1 MFQKEG
7 SCQKMKKVISIL
19 VILCLCGCVIAPP
32 SSESSKLIIYDLE
45 QDRTLKMR
53 FPSGSDDQI
62 ETIMFRMIRYSEDLR
77 QEGDDDEAAYDRLVE
92 AFESDV
98 AYFTGLNGV
107 LVTDRTP
114 DIMNLKSEAGYPI
127 SVHLSD
133 DFKTSSLQSG
143 LNVSYSL
150 TVIADLREGTD
161 SQSIEK
167 ILRFVGLDSSVLS
180 DTYLSFEKMK
190 SSEGFLFLDVIQRG
204 TRAVFSD

>member
-1 MFQKEG
+1 
-7 SCQKMKKVISIL
+7 MKKVISIL
-19 VILCLCGCVIAPP
+19 VILCLSGCVIAPP
-32 SSESSKLIIYDLE
+32 RSESSKLIIFDLE

-53 FPSGSDDQI
+53 FPSDSDDQI

-92 AFESDV
+92 VFERDV
-98 AYFTGLNGV
+98 AYFSGLNGV

-114 DIMNLKSEAGYPI
+114 DIVNLKSEAGYPI

-150 TVIADLREGTD
+150 AVIADLREGTD

-167 ILRFVGLDSSVLS
+167 ILSFVGLDSSVLS

-190 SSEGFLFLDVIQRG
+190 SSEGFLFLDVIQEG
-204 TRAVFSD
+204 TRAEFSD

>member
-1 MFQKEG
+1 MRK
-7 SCQKMKKVISIL
+7 IIL
-19 VILCLCGCVIAPP
+19 ILLIFLFSGCVVNPP
-32 SSESSKLIIYDLE
+32 SSDSSKLIVYDLE
-45 QDRTLKMR
+45 QERTLKMR
-53 FPSGSDDQI
+53 FPSDSDDQI

-167 ILRFVGLDSSVLS
+167 ILSFVGLDSSVLS

-190 SSEGFLFLDVIQRG
+190 SSEGFLFLDVIQQGKREE
-204 TRAVFSD
+204 FSD